1 MNLRKDHYRVPP
13 EGRRRPPSRPS
24 GNGCEKKN
32 RSRRGRG
39 RGEMEAPGRGA
50 RGRPAPPIPKR
61 PREPPEERVG
71 GRGKPRRV
79 AGAGRDRFGRPSS
92 PPAPEGGT
100 RPPAGR
106 AGYRTGPAALYP
118 GGRRG
123 LGRFGSLEPGRPL
136 ARGAPGRAPGRPR
149 PRRRGGSRPPGPP
162 TKDPPPSGAR
172 KLAESPRGASEE
184 TYLERE
190 QRARLLAVDHSAR
203 ASMKN
208 AASCEN

>member
-39 RGEMEAPGRGA
+39 RGRWRLRAAGLADARLPHPETPAGTPRGTRRRAGEAPESRG
-50 RGRPAPPIPKR
+50 GGERPLRA
-61 PREPPEERVG
+61 
-71 GRGKPRRV
+71 
-79 AGAGRDRFGRPSS
+79 ALLPSGTR
-92 PPAPEGGT
+92 GGT

-149 PRRRGGSRPPGPP
+149 PRRGGSRPPGPP
-162 TKDPPPSGAR
+162 SKDPPPSGAR